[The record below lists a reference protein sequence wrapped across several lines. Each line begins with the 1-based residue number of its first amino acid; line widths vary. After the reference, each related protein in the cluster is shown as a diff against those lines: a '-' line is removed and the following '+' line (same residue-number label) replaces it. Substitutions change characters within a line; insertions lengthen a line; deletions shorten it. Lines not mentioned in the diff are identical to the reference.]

1 MKRLSKQ
8 METGMAQFPNGMSVM
23 EAINGRSSVRDYA
36 PEKIDQATVIRL
48 LAAAMRAP
56 TAAHGEPWAF
66 VIVQDADILRRISV
80 RAKEFF
86 VREAHNAR
94 LHAGNPVLANFAD
107 PDFNVFYNAG
117 TLIVIC
123 ADSTGPFVFADCW
136 LAAGNLML
144 AASAMGL
151 GTCVIGSSVSALNSS
166 ELKAELGIPATVTAI
181 APIIVG
187 VPAGETPQTDRKEPQ
202 ILVWK

>member
-1 MKRLSKQ
+1 MTQSPKS
-8 METGMAQFPNGMSVM
+8 MSVM
-23 EAINGRSSVRDYA
+23 EAINGRSSVRAYA
-36 PEKIDQATVIRL
+36 PGKLDHATVNSL
-48 LAAAMRAP
+48 LAAAVRAP
-56 TAAHGEPWAF
+56 TAMHGEPWVF
-66 VIVQDADILRRISV
+66 VIVQDADSLRRISV

-94 LHAGNPVLANFAD
+94 LHAGNPVLANFED
-107 PDFNVFYNAG
+107 PDFNVFHNAG

-151 GTCVIGSSVSALNSS
+151 GACVIGSSVSALNSS

-187 VPAGETPQTDRKEPQ
+187 VPAGETPQTDRKEPR

>member
-1 MKRLSKQ
+1 
-8 METGMAQFPNGMSVM
+8 
-23 EAINGRSSVRDYA
+23 
-36 PEKIDQATVIRL
+36 
-48 LAAAMRAP
+48 
-56 TAAHGEPWAF
+56 
-66 VIVQDADILRRISV
+66 
-80 RAKEFF
+80 
-86 VREAHNAR
+86 
-94 LHAGNPVLANFAD
+94 
-107 PDFNVFYNAG
+107 
-117 TLIVIC
+117 
-123 ADSTGPFVFADCW
+123 
-136 LAAGNLML
+136 ML